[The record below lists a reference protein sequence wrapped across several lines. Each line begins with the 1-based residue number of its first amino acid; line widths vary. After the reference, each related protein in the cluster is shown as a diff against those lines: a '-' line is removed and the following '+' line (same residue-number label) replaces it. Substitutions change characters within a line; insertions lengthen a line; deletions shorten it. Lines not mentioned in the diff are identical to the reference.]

1 MRKLIVS
8 AIAILAPLTFTNN
21 VEAFP
26 FIKRAPPQ
34 STPTQTLPPAA
45 KNTAVTRGSLTPEI
59 QMPGN
64 ASAGNENQSAPTK
77 LAPPATAQERQAAK
91 GRDSLAQATFWLAEL
106 QKNPKDEES
115 AFEASRNLRLIGSV
129 ERAIEIAAIGLQA
142 NENNGKLWSS
152 LGLALL
158 ANRQNNEAIIALT
171 KAIAL
176 VPNDPVLH
184 NAMGIALDS
193 LNRFE
198 LAAKAYNDGLRLSP
212 NDSSILSNLGLSYAL
227 AGNLPQAEATLRRAS
242 AMYDA
247 PIQARQNLA
256 LIIGLQGRL
265 SEAETIASQDLPPE
279 AARSNIAY
287 IREMINGENTNARW
301 NQTSQLRSQGQTNN

>member
-8 AIAILAPLTFTNN
+8 AIAILTPLTFTNN
-21 VEAFP
+21 VGAFP
-26 FIKRAPPQ
+26 FIKRAQPQ
-34 STPTQTLPPAA
+34 AAPAAAPALA
-45 KNTAVTRGSLTPEI
+45 KNTTTARGPLTPEI

-64 ASAGNENQSAPTK
+64 KSASSEISQAPEK
-77 LAPPATAQERQAAK
+77 LTPPATAQERQAAR

-115 AFEASRNLRLIGSV
+115 AFEASRNLRLIGSID
-129 ERAIEIAAIGLQA
+129 RAIEIAAIGLQA
-142 NENNGKLWSS
+142 NENSGKLWSS
-152 LGLALL
+152 LGLSLL
-158 ANRQNNEAIIALT
+158 ANRQNNEAIMALT
-171 KAIAL
+171 KAVAL
-176 VPNDPVLH
+176 VPNDPIIY
-184 NAMGIALDS
+184 NGMGIAYDS

-198 LAAKAYNDGLRLSP
+198 LAAKAYSDGLRLSP

-242 AMYDA
+242 ALYDA

-265 SEAETIASQDLPPE
+265 AEAEKIASQDLSPD

-287 IREMINGENTNARW
+287 IREMINGENNNARW
-301 NQTSQLRSQGQTNN
+301 GLPNQANKTQASN